1 MKPTVDELCSQLH
14 TTDNKAAY
22 KSLQTLQQISEES
35 ADVYS
40 HMDEFCDMLESD
52 NSYIRT
58 RGLTLI
64 AYNAKWDTDYKVDDN
79 AKWDTDYKVDEIINK
94 YLEHIT
100 DEKPITAR
108 QCIKLLPRLAKAKP
122 ELKNDIIDALRKA
135 NISVFSGSMQ
145 PLIHK
150 DLINSLEEIQKV

>member
-64 AYNAKWDTDYKVDDN
+64 AYNAKWDTDYKVD
-79 AKWDTDYKVDEIINK
+79 EIINK
-94 YLEHIT
+94 YLEHIA